1 MDPDF
6 RGVLTGLII
15 VIVIF
20 GLGGLAGHLLW

>member
-20 GLGGLAGHLLW
+20 GLGVLAGHLLW